1 MLFWFKVLS
10 SFTQFQRFQTQGL
23 SRVTRQVLTN
33 RLFTPC
39 PLCLCVYKK
48 SLAGIAHGILPT
60 QMDFHHHVRKKLD
73 RCERRCHP
81 SCD

>member
-1 MLFWFKVLS
+1 MLFWFKVFS

-48 SLAGIAHGILPT
+48 GPAGIGLGMLPI
-60 QMDFHHHVRKKLD
+60 QRDIHDVRKKID
-73 RCERRCHP
+73 SCERRCHP